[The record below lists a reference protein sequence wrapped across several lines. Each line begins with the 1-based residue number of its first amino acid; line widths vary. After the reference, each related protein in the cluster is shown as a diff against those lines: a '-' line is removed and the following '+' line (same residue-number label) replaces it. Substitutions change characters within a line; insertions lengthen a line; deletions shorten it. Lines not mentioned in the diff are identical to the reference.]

1 MNSVSEAMSG
11 QIQRLA
17 ALRANGSTGTTS
29 PSIALAMAN
38 AKASGG
44 QMLPEPPSNEMIEKM
59 REAGMSTGQILA
71 MLNQLG
77 ATGGMG

>member
-1 MNSVSEAMSG
+1 MNDAMAG

-38 AKASGG
+38 ADAAGG
-44 QMLPEPPSNEMIEKM
+44 QMLQEPPSNQMIEKM

-71 MLNQLG
+71 MLGQLG
-77 ATGGMG
+77 AAGGMG